1 MEQLSIVI
9 NDMEDVT
16 KAIDQAQRKACTS
29 IVEIGYVLRKADDA
43 ELFRQKGYSSI
54 FEFAKQ
60 EYGWDKAQTSRFMA
74 INREYS
80 EGGYST
86 VLKAQYEGY
95 GQAKLSEML
104 MLPEQIR

>member
-43 ELFRQKGYSSI
+43 ELFRKKDIAVSSNLP
-54 FEFAKQ
+54 
-60 EYGWDKAQTSRFMA
+60 SR
-74 INREYS
+74 
-80 EGGYST
+80 ST
-86 VLKAQYEGY
+86 AGI
-95 GQAKLSEML
+95 KLRHQDLWQSTGNTARAGI
-104 MLPEQIR
+104 LPC

>member
-1 MEQLSIVI
+1 MAFTSRVISHLNHIADCRGYLRQGKEQRMEQLSIVI

-54 FEFAKQ
+54 FEFAK
-60 EYGWDKAQTSRFMA
+60 
-74 INREYS
+74 
-80 EGGYST
+80 
-86 VLKAQYEGY
+86 
-95 GQAKLSEML
+95 
-104 MLPEQIR
+104 

>member
-43 ELFRQKGYSSI
+43 ELFRQKGYSST
-54 FEFAKQ
+54 
-60 EYGWDKAQTSRFMA
+60 KAMVKLNCQKCCCFRSRSGKNF
-74 INREYS
+74 
-80 EGGYST
+80 
-86 VLKAQYEGY
+86 
-95 GQAKLSEML
+95 
-104 MLPEQIR
+104 IRI

>member
-43 ELFRQKGYSSI
+43 GVI
-54 FEFAKQ
+54 PAK
-60 EYGWDKAQTSRFMA
+60 R
-74 INREYS
+74 
-80 EGGYST
+80 
-86 VLKAQYEGY
+86 
-95 GQAKLSEML
+95 
-104 MLPEQIR
+104 